1 MEKCL
6 TKVKYN
12 FRNICENKEKLKS
25 AVTELGLKKM
35 TQRQRDKWFEKS
47 MKIRIENETIEI
59 KRKG

>member
-12 FRNICENKEKLKS
+12 FRNICENKEKFKS